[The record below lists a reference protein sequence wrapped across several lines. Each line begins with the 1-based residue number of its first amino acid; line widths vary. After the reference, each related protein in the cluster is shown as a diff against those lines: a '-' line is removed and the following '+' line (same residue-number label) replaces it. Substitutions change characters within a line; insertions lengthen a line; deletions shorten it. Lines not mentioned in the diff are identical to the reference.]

1 MIDTGCKSER
11 SDRTQVFK
19 LWLQHVA
26 VKVHLTEFCKI
37 DHDKDR
43 RYNLPD
49 HGCPCT
55 AFDSPFKTK
64 NKQWVKNRID
74 NCTGQGTH
82 HGIRRAAVGADK
94 MVSADGQSK
103 KRKTDGDDAYI
114 VCGIR
119 HNCVCRSEENEQRMQ
134 KKQNDRGNRYTGD
147 DKRCQC
153 TSGNFACFVLFAGA
167 HFEIVVG
174 CAADTEEQCGSS

>member
-1 MIDTGCKSER
+1 M
-11 SDRTQVFK
+11 FK
-19 LWLQHVA
+19 LWLQHAA
-26 VKVHLTEFCKI
+26 VKVHLTEFCKV
-37 DHDKDR
+37 DHDKDC

-82 HGIRRAAVGADK
+82 HGIRRTAVGADK
-94 MVSADGQSK
+94 VVSAYGQSK
-103 KRKTDGDDAYI
+103 KRKTDGNDAHI

-119 HNCVCRSEENEQRMQ
+119 HDGISCTKENKQRMQ

-153 TSGNFACFVLFAGA
+153 ASGNFACFSFFAGT